1 MFSSRP
7 PSAAEQRGEWNKKSE
22 TDTPQ
27 SEGRQ
32 LYCTREQDST
42 NASTDFLIKQ
52 SIVMFRARWH
62 GESLLSQGLPVINN
76 DSVPKVKDPRFQG
89 AIQEQRG
96 SVWGGCVTRVAF
108 FDPATFAEL
117 EPLCVALVRNR
128 WRREARTR
136 TTPVQLGHPHIQHG
150 PMSGHT

>member
-42 NASTDFLIKQ
+42 NASTDSLIKQ

-96 SVWGGCVTRVAF
+96 SVWGGLR
-108 FDPATFAEL
+108 DEGGL
-117 EPLCVALVRNR
+117 L
-128 WRREARTR
+128 
-136 TTPVQLGHPHIQHG
+136 
-150 PMSGHT
+150 